1 MLSASQMGLAFIL
14 GSRFKTRVGSGCV
27 RAPVVPGFLETCKPW
42 AMLVLGHFVQP
53 LLLLLME
60 GPSTPF
66 PGPLCMAVRQLHTW
80 SACLDPLLCL
90 GMSLGNAPTSF
101 PH

>member
-1 MLSASQMGLAFIL
+1 MCLSPSGSWVFGDLQTL
-14 GSRFKTRVGSGCV
+14 GHAGS
-27 RAPVVPGFLETCKPW
+27 
-42 AMLVLGHFVQP
+42 GHFVQP

-66 PGPLCMAVRQLHTW
+66 PGHLSMAGRQLHTW

-90 GMSLGNAPTSF
+90 GMSLGNASTSF